1 MALSEADTTPEVTI
15 DADVV
20 APLLDMESSAFIAAV
35 RRGAVLQRTERGIDQ
50 DAGLYRITFRYGR
63 RHCRIIINPATGT
76 IAPG

>member
-1 MALSEADTTPEVTI
+1 MALSDADTHPEMTI

-20 APLLDMESSAFIAAV
+20 APLLSLEPSAFIAAV

-50 DAGLYRITFRYGR
+50 DAGLYRITFRYRR
-63 RHCRIIINPATGT
+63 RHCRIVINPAAGT